1 MKRRRT
7 VRDQDLSRFEDESAR
22 GPSYT
27 SWRLFFLCLLTGAIA
42 GFGAVLF
49 QYLCQAGSHL
59 FLDLVAGYR
68 PPAPYGET
76 PLFTPTSRPLNQWML
91 LVLPALG
98 GLAVGLIV
106 YKFAPEAAGAGVDPV
121 IDAYH
126 NRGAV
131 IRGRVPFVKTVVS
144 AITLTTGGSG
154 GREGPIA
161 QIGAGFGSYLATR
174 LGLSER
180 HRRIMLAAG
189 VGACVGSIFRAPL
202 AGALF
207 AAEVLYRDPEFEAE
221 VIIPAGIASVVAYCV
236 FCLVFGWGTLFHT
249 KEFTFRNPLELGPYT
264 VLALVVTG
272 VGFLY
277 VKAFHGLKGLF
288 SSIPLPPYYKPALG
302 GLLTGIIG
310 FFIPQTLSFGYGY
323 IQTALEEGLGLG
335 FLLALGF
342 GKILTTAF
350 SIGSGGS
357 GGVLGPA
364 LVIGGAMGGVVGNLF
379 HLFAPSI
386 APEQGAFVVVG
397 MAAFF
402 AGVSRTPIST
412 IIFVSE
418 LTNSFHL
425 LLPSLLTCSMAYILS
440 SKWTLFSKQVKG
452 RLESN
457 AHKGEFF
464 VDVLADMRVRELL
477 PSLRKVSLV
486 REDMSLADFLPVFQS
501 SQQQYFPVVDK
512 EGRLKGIFSINDI
525 RGIILEQGVRNLV
538 HMSDIARGDVIYTK
552 PSEDLGLVMKKFTM
566 RNINSI
572 PVVKEEDHT
581 ALLGMLDRR
590 TVIAFYNQKIEEMK
604 KGAQRP
610 GEVATSAT
618 QDSAP
623 ATVSQ
628 AMTREVKRVLDYV
641 GLQDLMDLFHANPH
655 NTYPVTDDENRLVG
669 VISLSDYQEALLA
682 GDKNRTAGEIAKRDV
697 VTVFEDTPIA
707 DALQEILSGDFPILP
722 VLSRKDERR
731 LIGVI
736 SRRDILRFVHR
747 TISRQ
752 YHQN

>member
-1 MKRRRT
+1 
-7 VRDQDLSRFEDESAR
+7 
-22 GPSYT
+22 
-27 SWRLFFLCLLTGAIA
+27 
-42 GFGAVLF
+42 
-49 QYLCQAGSHL
+49 
-59 FLDLVAGYR
+59 
-68 PPAPYGET
+68 
-76 PLFTPTSRPLNQWML
+76 ML
-91 LVLPALG
+91 LILPALG
-98 GLAVGLIV
+98 GLATGLIV
-106 YKFAPEAAGAGVDPV
+106 YRFAPEAAGAGVDPV

-131 IRGRVPFVKTVVS
+131 IRGRVPLVKTIAS
-144 AITLTTGGSG
+144 AVTLTTGGSG

-180 HRRIMLAAG
+180 HRRILLAAG

-221 VIIPAGIASVVAYCV
+221 VIMPAGIASVVAYCV
-236 FCLVFGWGTLFHT
+236 FCLVFGWGSLFQT
-249 KEFTFRNPLELGPYT
+249 REFTFRNPLELGPYA

-288 SSIPLPPYYKPALG
+288 SRIPIAPYYKPALG
-302 GLLTGIIG
+302 GLFTGIIG
-310 FFIPQTLSFGYGY
+310 FFLPQTLSFGYGY
-323 IQTALEEGLGLG
+323 IQTALEGNLGIG
-335 FLLALGF
+335 FLLALGL
-342 GKILTTAF
+342 GKILTTSF

-364 LVIGGAMGGVVGNLF
+364 LVIGGAVGGVVANIF
-379 HLFAPSI
+379 HILAPSI
-386 APEQGAFVVVG
+386 SPEHGAFVVVG

-425 LLPSLLTCSMAYILS
+425 LLPSLLTCSIAYILS
-440 SKWTLFSKQVKG
+440 SRWTLFSKQVKS
-452 RLESN
+452 RIDSN

-464 VDVLADMRVRELL
+464 VDVLADMRVEDLL
-477 PSLRKVSLV
+477 PRLRKVSLV

-501 SQQQYFPVVDK
+501 SDQHYFPVVDR

-525 RGIILEQGVRNLV
+525 RGILLEEGMRKLV
-538 HMSDIARGDVIYTK
+538 CMRDIARSDVIYTK
-552 PSEDLGLVMKKFTM
+552 PSEDLGQVMKKFTL

-572 PVVKEEDHT
+572 PVVRDEDST

-590 TVIAFYNQKIEEMK
+590 TVIAFYNQKIEEIK
-604 KGAQRP
+604 KGTQSPREIARTERP
-610 GEVATSAT
+610 EEAL
-618 QDSAP
+618 
-623 ATVSQ
+623 VSE
-628 AMTREVKRVLDYV
+628 AMTRDVKRVLDYV
-641 GLQDLMDLFHANPH
+641 GIQDLMDLFHAHPH
-655 NTYPVTDDENRLVG
+655 NTYPVTDHENRLVG
-669 VISLSDYQEALLA
+669 VISLTDYQKALLA
-682 GDKNRTAGEIAKRDV
+682 GDKNLTAGEIATRDV
-697 VTVFEDTPIA
+697 VTVFDDTPIT
-707 DALQEILSGDFPILP
+707 DALQKILSGDFAILP
-722 VLSRKDERR
+722 VLSGKDGKT
-731 LIGVI
+731 LMGVI
-736 SRRDILRFVHR
+736 SRRDILRFLHK

-752 YHQN
+752 HHQT